1 MAKFKKIE
9 SLQDTSKQYYELIK
23 QGYKVYP
30 IYHKYKWW
38 IEYEYKGEITRFTKP
53 ISSNE
58 INLSINKTIIHLYKN
73 INNDN

>member
-1 MAKFKKIE
+1 MAKFKQIE
-9 SLQDTSKQYYELIK
+9 SLQDTSKQYYHLIK

-38 IEYEYKGEITRFTKP
+38 IEYEYKGEVTRFTKP

>member
-1 MAKFKKIE
+1 MAKHKIIE

-30 IYHKYKWW
+30 VYHKYKWW
-38 IEYEYKGEITRFTKP
+38 IEYEYKGELTRFTKP